1 MSNMPKSDC
10 YYVAEARPRPKFY
23 WTTYNNPNYNRIN
36 NFNEYGYINNNR
48 GYVREYTTDNNNNK
62 ILHGNISG
70 QFALGP
76 LASGPFT
83 MNN

>member
-1 MSNMPKSDC
+1 MPKSDC
-10 YYVAEARPRPKFY
+10 YYVAEARPRPKLY
-23 WTTYNNPNYNRIN
+23 WTTYNPNYNRIN

-48 GYVREYTTDNNNNK
+48 GYVREYTTKNNNNNK